1 MTRSTIGSSRSTI
14 GNRGN
19 NAGRCRADGRP
30 ERSREAAVRHR
41 RSRRQIQRRPFD
53 NLCLSGLFG
62 STGRTFAPPADRS
75 CTRERSSPSVADHDR
90 QTGRAPPRPHSAG
103 YWPHRRGNVRT
114 TGPRASSGP
123 RAGAVT
129 KPRPV
134 RASPMPP
141 PHLDRRRRID
151 HHCAFAN
158 QNLKKRARKRMNKLP
173 GFGLIERARALQ
185 PLIAREADEIERTRR
200 LTEPVVSALIENGLY
215 RVLLPQSLGATEA
228 PPKLFMQVLEEIA
241 KADTSTA
248 WCLGQCSVCAMTA
261 AYLDPDAAHEIFNAP
276 PGILA
281 WGAIAHEVQ
290 AVPGGYR
297 ANARWDF
304 ASGSRQASWL
314 GAHVRIVEADGTRRR
329 KPDGSPEIRTI
340 LFPVSS
346 ATMYDV
352 WDVIGLK
359 GTGTDSYSVDNL
371 FIPEKFT
378 ALRDDPTALREKG
391 PLYRLTTNMVFSMG
405 FAAVSVGVAR
415 ATLDAAVGRNEA
427 SLRAA
432 RAYLY
437 ATATEVWRDLTRT
450 GNFTDDHRAAL
461 RLAST
466 WTIHQAAS
474 VVDAAY
480 NMAGVGAV
488 FSANKFERRFRDMHA
503 IAQQTQARDAHYED
517 VGKMILTADPGT
529 SAHNAQ

>member
-1 MTRSTIGSSRSTI
+1 
-14 GNRGN
+14 
-19 NAGRCRADGRP
+19 
-30 ERSREAAVRHR
+30 
-41 RSRRQIQRRPFD
+41 
-53 NLCLSGLFG
+53 
-62 STGRTFAPPADRS
+62 
-75 CTRERSSPSVADHDR
+75 
-90 QTGRAPPRPHSAG
+90 
-103 YWPHRRGNVRT
+103 
-114 TGPRASSGP
+114 
-123 RAGAVT
+123 
-129 KPRPV
+129 
-134 RASPMPP
+134 
-141 PHLDRRRRID
+141 
-151 HHCAFAN
+151 
-158 QNLKKRARKRMNKLP
+158 MNKLP
-173 GFGLIERARALQ
+173 GLGLIERARALA

-200 LTEPVVSALIENGLY
+200 LTQPVVAALIENGLY
-215 RVLLPQSLGATEA
+215 RVLLPQSLGGTEA
-228 PPKLFMQVLEEIA
+228 PPEVFMQMLEEVA
-241 KADTSTA
+241 KADASTA

-261 AYLDPDAAHEIFNAP
+261 AYLDADAANEIFNAP

-314 GAHVRIVEADGTRRR
+314 GAHVQVVEADGTRRL
-329 KPDGSPEIRTI
+329 KPNGAPEVRTI
-340 LFPVSS
+340 LFPVAS

-352 WDVIGLK
+352 WDVIGLN

-371 FIPEKFT
+371 FIPEKFA
-378 ALRDDPTALREKG
+378 ALRDDPTALREQG
-391 PLYRLTTNMVFSMG
+391 PLYKLTTNMVFGLG

-415 ATLDAAVGRNEA
+415 ATLEAAIDLARGKTPQGLKTMRENNAVQGMIGRNEA

-437 ATATEVWRDLTRT
+437 ATAHEVWHDLTRT
-450 GNFTDDHRAAL
+450 GKLTEEHRAAL

-480 NMAGVGAV
+480 HMAGATAV

-503 IAQQTQARDAHYED
+503 IAQQIQARDTHYED
-517 VGKMILTADPGT
+517 VGRMILTADPGT
-529 SAHNAQ
+529 AANNAQ